1 MTTEYRQA
9 ALEALAHY
17 NISATEI
24 ELLRHNENLTYRVGN
39 EYLLQIHEPA
49 EGFSAEFFYDG
60 VERFEI
66 YKSEL
71 AFQAHLKKQGMQIRE
86 AVENRYGELITKLQ
100 NGIYVTVSKWLDGES
115 LDKLELNDAICYQIG
130 EMLARL
136 HQKAKGF
143 RVSPVKTYGKQHCE
157 CTKRRFQALENLG
170 LSAEYSLIMQKCC
183 DHAGAVLE
191 NAQDEFQMIHGD
203 LSASNILQ
211 THDGLV
217 PIDFSFFGMGHPMYD
232 LAVLFGNIGGTL
244 ARRKQMAEG
253 YRNTGGTIRYD
264 VLDACFVLT
273 LLDCLG
279 IHYEQWSKQE
289 WFAPR
294 MQRWNKENLIPYV
307 QGKRIYADDFYLL
320 HVQG

>member
-1 MTTEYRQA
+1 MVYNYIQ
-9 ALEALAHY
+9 EALAHY
-17 NISATEI
+17 NITAPEI

-39 EYLLQIHEPA
+39 EYLLQIHEPV
-49 EGFSAEFFYDG
+49 EGFSAEFFYDS
-60 VERFEI
+60 VERIEI
-66 YKSEL
+66 YKAEL

-86 AVENRYGELITKLQ
+86 AVENCHGERITKLQ
-100 NGIYVTVSKWLDGES
+100 NGTYVTVSKWIEGES
-115 LDKLELNDAICYQIG
+115 LDKLELNDELCYQIG

-143 RVSPVKTYGKQHCE
+143 RVSPVKSYDKQHCE
-157 CTKRRFQALENLG
+157 CTKRRIQALENHG
-170 LSAEYSLIMQKCC
+170 LSAAFSTIMQRCC
-183 DHAGAVLE
+183 DCAGLVLE
-191 NAQDEFQMIHGD
+191 RARDEFQMIHGD

-211 THDGLV
+211 TPDGLV

-232 LAVLFGNIGGTL
+232 LAVLFGNIGRL
-244 ARRKQMAEG
+244 VRRQQMAEG
-253 YRNTGGTIRYD
+253 YRNAGGIIRYD

-289 WFAPR
+289 WFATR
-294 MQRWNKENLIPYV
+294 MQRWHKENLEPYV
-307 QGKRIYADDFYLL
+307 QGERIYADDFYLL